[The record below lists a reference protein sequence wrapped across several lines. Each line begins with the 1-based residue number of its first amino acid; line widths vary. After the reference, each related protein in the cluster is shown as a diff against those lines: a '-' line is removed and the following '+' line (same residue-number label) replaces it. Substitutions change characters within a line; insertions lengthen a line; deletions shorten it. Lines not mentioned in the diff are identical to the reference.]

1 MKLIRTYPP
10 ILSPI
15 AELERELDRFFGRST
30 GNATT
35 PLFGNGIAAPAT
47 DVRED
52 DKQFVVLVEL
62 PGVKKDDVQVS
73 LEDGVLTISGER
85 KGESET
91 TEGRFHRRERFVG
104 RFGRSFELG
113 VPVDSKAVKASFK
126 DGVLSVT
133 VPKAENVRT
142 KSIEIAVE

>member
-15 AELERELDRFFGRST
+15 AELERELDRFFGRA
-30 GNATT
+30 GARAATS
-35 PLFGNGIAAPAT
+35 LLGDGISAPAT

-52 DKQFVVLVEL
+52 DKQFTVTVEL

-85 KGESET
+85 KAESET
-91 TEGRFHRRERFVG
+91 ADGRFHRRERFVG

-113 VPVDSKAVKASFK
+113 IPVDSKAVKAAFK

-133 VPKAENVRT
+133 VPKAENART
-142 KSIEIAVE
+142 KAIEVTVE

>member
-15 AELERELDRFFGRST
+15 AELERELDRFFGRAGS
-30 GNATT
+30 GVST
-35 PLFGNGIAAPAT
+35 PLFGNGISAPAT

-52 DKQFVVLVEL
+52 DKQFIVSVEL

-85 KGESET
+85 KAESET

-113 VPVDSKAVKASFK
+113 TPVDTKAVKAAFK

-133 VPKAENVRT
+133 VPKAENART
-142 KSIEIAVE
+142 NSIEVTVE